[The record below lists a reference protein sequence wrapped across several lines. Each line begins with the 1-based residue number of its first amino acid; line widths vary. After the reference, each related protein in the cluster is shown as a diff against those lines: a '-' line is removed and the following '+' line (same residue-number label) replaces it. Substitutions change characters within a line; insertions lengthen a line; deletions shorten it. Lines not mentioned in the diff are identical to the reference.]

1 MKQIRGLNGK
11 RMCDLSDDRKAIFIR
26 RKDSMTVITAEKDC
40 RLKVTI
46 LRQTREK

>member
-11 RMCDLSDDRKAIFIR
+11 RMCDQSDDRRAIFIR
-26 RKDSMTVITAEKDC
+26 RKDSVTVITAEKDC